1 MLRPLQSAPGS
12 TVELAQRSNTDTTE
26 RTCFTTRPNCCQSL
40 PAAARPAQVELG
52 NIAMLGSSRILPP
65 RHQRGIAVSIA
76 DRYRHCGTGRACS
89 VFVPR
94 RILDIKYYVFIS
106 DPGNFHVCMSVDAIP
121 VLAPCGDRLKKGR
134 RGAKERGPGDT
145 KGALS
150 YRGAFNKPECGQAQA
165 LEFCLSGQV
174 GSASASAGQPSFS
187 RPRSSSRSGE
197 RSLLFFFIF
206 YFSTSIFFLFGA

>member
-1 MLRPLQSAPGS
+1 MFHHEAELLPIAPGS
-12 TVELAQRSNTDTTE
+12 GPPGPGGAGQYCNARELTHP
-26 RTCFTTRPNCCQSL
+26 F
-40 PAAARPAQVELG
+40 
-52 NIAMLGSSRILPP
+52 PP

-76 DRYRHCGTGRACS
+76 DRYRHCGTGPACS

-197 RSLLFFFIF
+197 RSLLFFIFFIF
-206 YFSTSIFFLFGA
+206 R